1 MFLIIPGDGMKPLDP
16 LAEALRNLP
25 MAEPPQDLFAQVS
38 QSLLRTRR
46 SRRRWIMPAALA
58 ASMLLGLLLV
68 LPQATVT
75 PRAIVQSELP
85 VEETDQRAPVSE
97 IDRLRADSRILETWL
112 GSLPGEAPRDG
123 RSLMASAEIEDLVG
137 LIDVQLS
144 ATRNDAESLPLWRQ
158 RVALLED
165 LASIR
170 GEPLARMAY
179 AGLPESS
186 SSNAF

>member
-16 LAEALRNLP
+16 LAEALRGLP

-38 QSLLRTRR
+38 QSLRTRR
-46 SRRRWIMPAALA
+46 SRRRWFMPMALA
-58 ASMLLGLLLV
+58 ASMLLGLLLM
-68 LPQATVT
+68 LPNATVT
-75 PRAIVQSELP
+75 PSAIVQSELP
-85 VEETDQRAPVSE
+85 AKPVDTVATGSE
-97 IDRLRADSRILETWL
+97 IDRLRADSRILEAWL
-112 GSLPGEAPRDG
+112 GGLPGEAPRDG

-144 ATRNDAESLPLWRQ
+144 ATRNDTESLPLWRQ

-170 GEPLARMAY
+170 SEPLARMAY
-179 AGLPESS
+179 TGLPDSS
-186 SSNAF
+186 SPNAF